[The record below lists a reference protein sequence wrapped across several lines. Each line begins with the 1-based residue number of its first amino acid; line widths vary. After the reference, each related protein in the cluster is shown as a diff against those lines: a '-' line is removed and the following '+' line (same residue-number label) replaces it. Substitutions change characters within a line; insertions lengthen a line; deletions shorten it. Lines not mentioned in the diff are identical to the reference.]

1 MEISFPIAITLKGKD
16 RVAFDIKE
24 SPPCSVILPPF
35 PCHMD
40 LPDAKPP
47 LSVSSIVDRAWNVV
61 AETAFR
67 TSWTPITRLAEAAV
81 VAYVSNPPHPL
92 EIYYQC

>member
-1 MEISFPIAITLKGKD
+1 
-16 RVAFDIKE
+16 
-24 SPPCSVILPPF
+24 
-35 PCHMD
+35 MD

-47 LSVSSIVDRAWNVV
+47 LSVSSIVDKAWNVV

-81 VAYVSNPPHPL
+81 VAYVF
-92 EIYYQC
+92 